1 MKQKYTI
8 LKETGKNELI
18 IREYA
23 ELDKETLSLL
33 CEEKHNLDEIKEAA
47 GNMSALISKLR
58 TLNMY
63 PPAMYATKLAEA
75 VISLCQS
82 ETDEP
87 VDMIFNDSDFLT
99 KESED
104 KKAEEEAEE
113 EEDEEEEI
121 EGLLENDP
129 EESLDNASTISNVS
143 AESPIKIADESSLEI
158 DDDA

>member
-104 KKAEEEAEE
+104 KKAEEEEAAEDD
-113 EEDEEEEI
+113 EDI
-121 EGLLENDP
+121 EGLLEDDP

-143 AESPIKIADESSLEI
+143 AESPIKIADDSSLEI